1 MILIVENL
9 VRNFT
14 RNADVKICKIA
25 YDKVDEVKV
34 NDDKNIEDQKK
45 VTKNFVNNW
54 VDNIIT
60 VKARLVARNVP
71 INTNENRE
79 KAVFL

>member
-14 RNADVKICKIA
+14 QNADVKICKIA
-25 YDKVDEVKV
+25 CDKVDEVKV